1 MPEIEFTIKEETGEM
16 ELRVEGVQG
25 PACADIS
32 KLVTD
37 LVGSPAR
44 EENTKEYY
52 ARPQT
57 TRRVQQ
63 QNKS

>member
-16 ELRVEGVQG
+16 ELQVEGVQG
-25 PACADIS
+25 TACSDIA

-37 LVGSPAR
+37 LVGAPTH
-44 EENTKEYY
+44 EENTREYY

-63 QNKS
+63 QKS

>member
-16 ELRVEGVQG
+16 ELQVEGVQG
-25 PACADIS
+25 TACSDIA

-37 LVGSPAR
+37 LVGAPAH
-44 EENTKEYY
+44 EENTREYY

-63 QNKS
+63 QKS

>member
-16 ELRVEGVQG
+16 EMKVEGVQG
-25 PACADIS
+25 TGCADIS

-44 EENTKEYY
+44 EENTREFY

-57 TRRVQQ
+57 TLRVQQ
-63 QNKS
+63 KKR

>member
-16 ELRVEGVQG
+16 ELQVEGVQG
-25 PACADIS
+25 PACSDIAN
-32 KLVTD
+32 LVTD

-44 EENTKEYY
+44 EENTREYY

-57 TRRVQQ
+57 LRQVQQ
-63 QNKS
+63 QKS

>member
-16 ELRVEGVQG
+16 ELQVEGVQG
-25 PACADIS
+25 PACSDIA

-37 LVGSPAR
+37 LVGAPAR
-44 EENTKEYY
+44 EENTREYY

-57 TRRVQQ
+57 LRRVQQ
-63 QNKS
+63 KS

>member
-16 ELRVEGVQG
+16 ELQVEGVQG
-25 PACADIS
+25 PACADVA

-37 LVGSPAR
+37 LVGAPAR
-44 EENTKEYY
+44 EENTREYY

-57 TRRVQQ
+57 ALRVQQ
-63 QNKS
+63 KKG

>member
-16 ELRVEGVQG
+16 EMKVEGIQG
-25 PACADIS
+25 TGCTDIS

-37 LVGSPAR
+37 LVGSPAQENNTR
-44 EENTKEYY
+44 EFY

-57 TRRVQQ
+57 TRQVQQ
-63 QNKS
+63 KKS